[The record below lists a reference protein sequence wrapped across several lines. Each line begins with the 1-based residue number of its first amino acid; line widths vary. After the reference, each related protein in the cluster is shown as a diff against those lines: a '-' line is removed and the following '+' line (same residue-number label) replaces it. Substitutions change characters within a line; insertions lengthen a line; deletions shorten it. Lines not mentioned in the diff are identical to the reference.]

1 LEGLRLEG
9 KVKIA
14 IIGGSGLYQLLRK
27 SEHVILET
35 PFGKTPRIEI
45 GEIEGVKV
53 AFLPRH
59 AKPGSEK
66 VGHDVPP
73 HKINFRANIYGLH
86 MLGVERIIASSAC
99 GSLNPAME
107 PGDFVILDQ
116 FIDMT
121 KNRIYTFYDG
131 ETPIKVFEDKPPVT
145 QVVHIDFTEPY
156 CPELRSII
164 FNACEKLKVR
174 FHKRGCYI
182 AVEGPRFETSAEI
195 RAYRLIGGD
204 VVGMTNVPESVLA
217 RELGKCYAAIA
228 IVTNWAAGIQE
239 KVSHQEVIELFS
251 RKIEDIRQVFK
262 EVIKNIPVERR
273 CRCESLVREA
283 FF

>member
-1 LEGLRLEG
+1 LKLDD
-9 KVKIA
+9 KVKVA
-14 IIGGSGLYQLLRK
+14 IIGGSGLYELLEK
-27 SEHVILET
+27 SEHVILDT

-59 AKPGSEK
+59 AKPRSEK
-66 VGHDVPP
+66 VGHDIPP

-99 GSLNPAME
+99 GSLNLAME

-121 KNRIYTFYDG
+121 KNRTYTFYDG
-131 ETPIKVFEDKPPVT
+131 EKPIKVFEDKPPVT

-156 CPELRSII
+156 CPELRNVI
-164 FNACEKLKVR
+164 FDACEKLGVR
-174 FHKRGCYI
+174 FHKRGCYV
-182 AVEGPRFETSAEI
+182 ATEGPRFETPAEI
-195 RAYRLIGGD
+195 RAYRFFGGD
-204 VVGMTNVPESVLA
+204 VVGMTNVPECVLT

-228 IVTNWAAGIQE
+228 IVTNWAAGMQE
-239 KVSHQEVIELFS
+239 KVSHQEVIELFNK
-251 RKIEDIRQVFK
+251 RIEDVRQVIK
-262 EVIKNIPVERR
+262 EAIKNIPEERG
-273 CRCESLVREA
+273 CQCEKIVRDAIFIE
-283 FF
+283 